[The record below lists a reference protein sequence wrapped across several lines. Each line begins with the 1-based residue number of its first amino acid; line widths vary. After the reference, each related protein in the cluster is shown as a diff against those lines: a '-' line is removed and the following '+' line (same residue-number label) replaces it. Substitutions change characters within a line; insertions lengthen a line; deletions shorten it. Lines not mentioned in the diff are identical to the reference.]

1 MLKSFLS
8 FIAFILAGLQGVAAQ
23 SYVMSGIE
31 KTDKDQ
37 MQYEVLG
44 KVDGRYWIYKNNEG
58 IATIAQYNDQM
69 QLVQQN
75 DLVFLPK
82 KYFIIFMINDYRNF
96 TKRTY
101 FYKFRFKLFVFTYVY
116 FG

>member
-23 SYVMSGIE
+23 SYVMSGIQ

-44 KVDGRYWIYKNNEG
+44 KVDGRY
-58 IATIAQYNDQM
+58 
-69 QLVQQN
+69 
-75 DLVFLPK
+75 
-82 KYFIIFMINDYRNF
+82 
-96 TKRTY
+96 
-101 FYKFRFKLFVFTYVY
+101 
-116 FG
+116 